1 MKLLAAL
8 IIIYNLILLMSDIL
22 TNPNNDILTI
32 IDRVA
37 MLSTI
42 FICWGVI
49 A

>member
-1 MKLLAAL
+1 MKLLATL

-22 TNPNNDILTI
+22 TNHDNDILTI

-42 FICWGVI
+42 FIC
-49 A
+49 